1 MVKNIKGFRVIK
13 LKDLLKEGTVW
24 DREFGEPLPTLKDIM
39 EKHNDCGCGGTT
51 SCSCESVTEDV
62 YVSYKEG
69 KINDK
74 FKVIT

>member
-62 YVSYKEG
+62 RDVVQAKKLG
-69 KINDK
+69 QK
-74 FKVIT
+74 